1 MQIESLKVFCDLAE
15 TESFTKAAQ
24 INSVT
29 QSAVSQ
35 QISSLERQ
43 FKSLLIER
51 SKKKFRLTREG
62 QVLYDYSK
70 QIIQTYDALHSK
82 LQEIKDII
90 SGTIRVAT
98 IYSIGLHDLPPY
110 IKRFLKEYPTVHV
123 HVEYRRANQVYE
135 DVLGNVV
142 DLGLVAYPTKDA
154 KLELVPLRK
163 DPLVLICHPQHPFA
177 KLRTIKL
184 KNIAGQKFIGFEP
197 DIPTRKALDR
207 IFKDHDVDVRNVM
220 EFDNIETVKRAVEID
235 AGISIVPQGTI
246 TQEVTK
252 QTLAAAQIDDADF
265 YRPLAVVYKKSK
277 VLSPAMRQFIALLKE
292 AAVKEGH

>member
-1 MQIESLKVFCDLAE
+1 MQIESLKVYCDLAE
-15 TESFTKAAQ
+15 TESFTKAAH
-24 INSVT
+24 INGVT

-70 QIIQTYDALHSK
+70 QIIQTHEALHSR
-82 LQEIKDII
+82 LQEIKDIV

-110 IKRFLKEYPTVHV
+110 IKKFLKAYPTVHV

-142 DLGLVAYPTKDA
+142 DLGLVAFPSRDS
-154 KLELVPLRK
+154 KLEVVQLRR
-163 DPLVLICHPQHPFA
+163 DPMVLICHPQHHLA
-177 KLRTIKL
+177 KAKTINL
-184 KNIAGQKFIGFEP
+184 SAIAGEKFVAFEP
-197 DIPTRKALDR
+197 DIPTRKAIDKVLKEHG
-207 IFKDHDVDVRNVM
+207 ITVHPVM

-235 AGISIVPQGTI
+235 AGIAIVPT
-246 TQEVTK
+246 TTVAQEVAK
-252 QTLAAAQIDDADF
+252 QTLAQATIEDADF
-265 YRPLAVVYKKSK
+265 FRPLAALYKKNK
-277 VLSPAMRQFIALLKE
+277 VLSPAMKQFLALLKE
-292 AAVKEGH
+292 SA

>member
-70 QIIQTYDALHSK
+70 QIIQTYEALFSR

-90 SGTIRVAT
+90 SGTIRVST

-110 IKRFLKEYPTVHV
+110 IKKFLKSYPTVNV
-123 HVEYRRANQVYE
+123 HVEYRRSNQVYE

-142 DLGLVAYPTKDA
+142 DIGLVAYPQKDS
-154 KLELVPLRK
+154 KLEVVPLRR
-163 DPLVLICHPQHPFA
+163 DMLVLVCHPQHPFA
-177 KLRTIKL
+177 KLKSIRL

-197 DIPTRKALDR
+197 DIPTRRAIDR
-207 IFKDHDVDVRNVM
+207 VLKDNDVAVQHVM

-235 AGISIVPQGTI
+235 AGLAIVPHGTI
-246 TQEVTK
+246 TQELAK
-252 QTLAAAQIDDADF
+252 QTLAEIKLEGEEL
-265 YRPLAVVYKKSK
+265 YRPLAAIHKKNK
-277 VLSPAMRQFIALLKE
+277 VLSPAMKQFLSVLKS
-292 AAVKEGH
+292 AQ

>member
-24 INSVT
+24 INGVT

-35 QISSLERQ
+35 QISSLERL

-70 QIIQTYDALHSK
+70 QVIGTYDALQSK

-110 IKRFLKEYPTVHV
+110 LKKFLRTYPTVNV

-142 DLGLVAYPTKDA
+142 DLGLVAYPTRDS
-154 KLELVPLRK
+154 KLEICALRK
-163 DPLVLICHPQHPFA
+163 EPLVLICHPQHPLA
-177 KLRTIKL
+177 KNKGIRL
-184 KNIAGQKFIGFEP
+184 KAISGQKFISFEP

-207 IFKDHDVDVRNVM
+207 ILKEHSVQVQHVM

-235 AGISIVPQGTI
+235 AGIAIVPEGTVA
-246 TQEVTK
+246 QEVAK
-252 QTLAAAQIDDADF
+252 KTLAQVTLEDGEF
-265 YRPLAVVYKKSK
+265 YRPLAALYKRNK
-277 VLSPAMRQFIALLKE
+277 VLSPAMKQFLAVLKDE
-292 AAVKEGH
+292 K

>member
-24 INSVT
+24 INHVT

-62 QVLYDYSK
+62 EVLYDYSK
-70 QIIQTYDALHSK
+70 QVIQTYDALLSR

-110 IKRFLKEYPTVHV
+110 LKKFLKSFPTVNV
-123 HVEYRRANQVYE
+123 HVEYRRSNQVYD

-142 DLGLVAYPTKDA
+142 DLGLVAYPTKDS
-154 KLELVPLRK
+154 KLEVVPLRK
-163 DPLVLICHPQHPFA
+163 DMMVLICHPGHPLA
-177 KLRTIKL
+177 KAKTVAL
-184 KNIAGQKFIGFEP
+184 KSIAGQKFIGFEP
-197 DIPTRKALDR
+197 DIPTRRAIDKIL
-207 IFKDHDVDVRNVM
+207 KEHDIQVQHVM

-235 AGISIVPQGTI
+235 AGVSIVPHGTI
-246 TQEVTK
+246 TQEVSK
-252 QTLAAAQIDDADF
+252 QTLVEVRIEDAEF
-265 YRPLAVVYKKSK
+265 YRPLAAIHKKNK
-277 VLSPAMRQFIALLKE
+277 VLSPAMKQFLNVLKSS
-292 AAVKEGH
+292 H

>member
-1 MQIESLKVFCDLAE
+1 MQIDSLKVFCDLAD

-24 INSVT
+24 INDVT

-35 QISSLERQ
+35 KISSLERL

-70 QIIQTYDALHSK
+70 KIIATYDALHSK

-110 IKRFLKEYPTVHV
+110 LKKFLKSYPTVNV

-135 DVLGNVV
+135 DVMGNVV
-142 DLGLVAYPTKDA
+142 DLGLVAYPSRDQ
-154 KLELVPLRK
+154 KLEVVPLRK
-163 DPLVLICHPQHPFA
+163 DMMVLICHPQHPLG
-177 KLRTIKL
+177 KSKSVPL
-184 KNIAGQKFIGFEP
+184 KEIAGQKFIGFEP
-197 DIPTRKALDR
+197 DIPTR
-207 IFKDHDVDVRNVM
+207 
-220 EFDNIETVKRAVEID
+220 RAID
-235 AGISIVPQGTI
+235 KI
-246 TQEVTK
+246 
-252 QTLAAAQIDDADF
+252 
-265 YRPLAVVYKKSK
+265 
-277 VLSPAMRQFIALLKE
+277 LKE
-292 AAVKEGH
+292 NS